1 MANPITVRKA
11 WVKGSLPLAQYA
23 ASCSKAQL
31 QGLSPQLRKL
41 RQNGIDALI
50 VPVHWRYIAPFS
62 AQQLDQASSW
72 SSLQR
77 LSDHLLSHGFKLQY
91 QLFFS
96 ADTQEG
102 VEQRLPD
109 WFWGSMLS
117 NLPENQTPDAIKYV
131 NQFGLDTTQSPSLW
145 AQSGLSDVL
154 GQWIAHFA
162 NHMRDY
168 AQHCNTILLGLG
180 PNGDACYPWAER
192 DAMPIYQSFSPS
204 ALSALANDM
213 TLQYGSLDAWLN
225 AWQLRDEKR
234 WQEQLGDKLTTDYQ
248 SKQLSLCLTEFSQ
261 WYAHNWRKYVGT
273 MLAQAQRNLL
283 EDWSN
288 CQLALN
294 LPMPESSASEHAWL
308 GCLTGINPQ
317 PWLDRTQQFDY
328 QLDQLSYWNT
338 QANGR
343 LLVIASGAESSHAA
357 RINQALLGAIR
368 TLKVPALVQ
377 NAHSQAL
384 SSHPGWDQLY
394 HSVLHGG
401 GFDGWIFND
410 MSLLNEQSI
419 VKSRLSQLNKFK
431 YQVSETKQLGKKQFR
446 VMGPL
451 HLKVA
456 NQKQLL
462 DEENWKQ
469 FEEQLRQLRSIGV
482 TAISTD
488 IWWGLVEGDKPGK
501 FDWSYYDRV
510 VTLLQRLG
518 LQWVP
523 ILSFHQAGGNV
534 NDDYMQ
540 AIPLWLWGRLLESN
554 DQLNSV
560 QDLQYVSETGDASM
574 EYVSLWADEF
584 VMPYYQRF
592 MEAFKQHFIN
602 QAGLMDEINVS
613 LGPAGELRYP
623 SYNSHDWGNYPN
635 RGTLQCY
642 SRLAKLDWLN
652 YLKQKFHNIA
662 ELNASFGY
670 TWNSFEQAEIPD
682 AEWLFSH
689 KRYIHNAWA
698 REFLT
703 WYHKALVAHGRRIF
717 ENALQVF
724 DDESFGQVPIGIKV
738 PGIHWV
744 VSDPEL
750 PRTAEITAGLI
761 AVHPTLN
768 CTNQHEYVGLLKSL
782 LPEGKRARAAIHFT
796 CLEMINKDYEGYSRA
811 ADLVAWM
818 ADAAE
823 ECQVSLMGEN
833 ALAGELYSEQG
844 WKQMARA
851 LSREPGYDGL
861 TLLRMQNFFDDEPTP
876 MRELKTLI
884 NRIS

>member
-1 MANPITVRKA
+1 MANPISARKA
-11 WVKGSLPLAQYA
+11 WVKGSLPLAEYA
-23 ASCSKAQL
+23 ASCNQAQL
-31 QGLSPQLRKL
+31 QSLSPQLRNL
-41 RQNGIDALI
+41 RQNGVDALV

-62 AQQLDQASSW
+62 AEQLDQAECW
-72 SSLQR
+72 ASLKR
-77 LSDHLLSHGFKLQY
+77 LSAHLVSHGFKLQY

-96 ADTQEG
+96 SDTQQG
-102 VEQRLPD
+102 TEQRLPD
-109 WFWGSMLS
+109 WFWGSMLAA
-117 NLPENQTPDAIKYV
+117 LPKSQTADAIKYV
-131 NQFGLDTTQSPSLW
+131 NQYGRDNTQSPSLW
-145 AQSGLSDVL
+145 AEAGLVEMFSHWM
-154 GQWIAHFA
+154 GCF
-162 NHMRDY
+162 
-168 AQHCNTILLGLG
+168 AQHMAEFAPRCDALLLGLG
-180 PNGDACYPWAER
+180 PNGEACIPWGER
-192 DAMPIYQSFSPS
+192 DGQPIYQSFSPT
-204 ALSALANDM
+204 ALAALAEDM
-213 TLQYGSLDAWLN
+213 QQQYGSQQAWLSLWELN
-225 AWQLRDEKR
+225 GDTP
-234 WQEQLGDKLTTDYQ
+234 WQEQLAETLSRCYKNKTSNTCFKEFNAWYASNWQAYVGKVLAVAEQQFTDAWSHSQ
-248 SKQLSLCLTEFSQ
+248 LCL
-261 WYAHNWRKYVGT
+261 NI
-273 MLAQAQRNLL
+273 
-283 EDWSN
+283 
-288 CQLALN
+288 
-294 LPMPESSASEHAWL
+294 PMPELTASDHPWL

-317 PWLDRTQQFDY
+317 PWLDRPQLLDY
-328 QLDQLSYWNT
+328 QIAQLEYWHV
-338 QANGR
+338 QAGGR
-343 LLVIASGAESSHAA
+343 LLIVASGAESSHAT
-357 RINQALLGAIR
+357 RVNQALLTAMR
-368 TLKVPALVQ
+368 KLKIPALVQ
-377 NAHSQAL
+377 NSQPQAL
-384 SSHPGWDQLY
+384 ASHPGWDQLY
-394 HSVLHGG
+394 HSVLHGS
-401 GFDGWIFND
+401 GFEGWIFND
-410 MSLLNEQSI
+410 MSQLNEQAI
-419 VKSRLSQLNKFK
+419 VKGRLSQLNKFK
-431 YQVSETKQLGKKQFR
+431 YQIAETKQLGKKQFR

-469 FEEQLRQLRSIGV
+469 FEAQLRQLRSIGV

-510 VTLLQRLG
+510 VSLLKRLG

-534 NDDYMQ
+534 NDDFMQ

-592 MEAFKQHFIN
+592 MEAFKQHYIN

-623 SYNSHDWGNYPN
+623 SYNAHDWGNYPN

-642 SRLAKLDWLN
+642 SRLAKQDWLR
-652 YLKQKFHNIA
+652 YLKEKYHSIA
-662 ELNASFGY
+662 ALNGSFGF
-670 TWNSFEQAEIPD
+670 TWESFEQAEIPD
-682 AEWLFSH
+682 ADWLFSH

-717 ENALQVF
+717 ENALSVF
-724 DDESFGQVPIGIKV
+724 DDDSFGQVPIGIKI

-750 PRTAEITAGLI
+750 PRAAEITAGLI
-761 AVHPTLN
+761 AVHPTLSSN
-768 CTNQHEYVGLLKSL
+768 NQQEYLGLLKAL
-782 LPEGKRARAAIHFT
+782 LPEGKQARAAIHFT

-811 ADLVAWM
+811 ADLVDWM
-818 ADAAE
+818 ADAAD

-833 ALAGELYSEQG
+833 ALAGELYGEQG

-851 LSREPGYDGL
+851 LTRAPGYDGL

-876 MRELKTLI
+876 MRELRKLI